1 MEIKNTISD
10 EKAASIY
17 ENASFYAEGRRGIIK
32 RYDRFAVKEERKETD
47 AENVIANEATFTYLL
62 SEKSYVPDFYYY
74 DDEEKYLIR
83 EFIDGVSFKSVLEE
97 KNEGK
102 DIKKVILRLLDICR
116 DLDKEGVDKGELQRP
131 LKDVILVDQP
141 YLIDFERC
149 SHSRNPSNVTQ
160 FVQFI
165 ISDRHKDV
173 FESINIPLVFDEGVR
188 LCKKYKRTY
197 EERWFQKIKE
207 RVEG

>member
-1 MEIKNTISD
+1 MEIRNELSK

-17 ENASFYAEGRRGIIK
+17 EKASFYAEGRRGIIK
-32 RYDRFAVKEERKETD
+32 RYDTFAVKEERKETD

-83 EFIDGVSFKSVLEE
+83 EFIDGISFRSVLEE
-97 KNEGK
+97 NNEEK
-102 DIKKVILRLLDICR
+102 DIKQVILRLLDICR
-116 DLDKEGVDKGELQRP
+116 DLDKEGVDKSELQRP

-149 SHSRNPSNVTQ
+149 THSRTPSNVTQ

-165 ISDRHKDV
+165 ISDRYKDV
-173 FESINIPLVFDEGVR
+173 FETINIPLTFDEGVR
-188 LCKKYKRTY
+188 LCKRYKKTY
-197 EERWFQKIKE
+197 DEKWFQKIKE